1 VGLYS
6 TKGVKTMTATPQK
19 SPTELR
25 TERFESL
32 RSRWNTLADK
42 VGLNHLR
49 HEIEEMNGAIESLPH
64 QIQDIRRRGYI
75 YGRGWDAQVK
85 TLEKGWP
92 ERQREARR
100 ILQDEARRM
109 EEGVKD
115 VETLCGRSHL
125 SDGELDRLD
134 NRLDRLDSQVSSA
147 ETAVRGAF
155 GALESQKSSLESELE
170 AATFLLDSLDDAS
183 FKLFPEEHGVAAC
196 EAVWVSDKDEPKGLL
211 FLTDGRIVFEQR
223 EKKALK
229 KVLFITTKSEMVQE
243 KLWEAP
249 VGALSEIETQD
260 EKGGFLGLG
269 SKEMLTLRFRERT
282 RELPSDVIVQVK
294 GTTNEAWQTLIK
306 RVQGG
311 EIEADHYQ
319 AGTPAPAAAAVT
331 APPPAAPATPPA
343 AIPTKCPSCGAQLP
357 TVFKGMREID
367 CDYCGA
373 KVRF

>member
-1 VGLYS
+1 
-6 TKGVKTMTATPQK
+6 MTASPQK

-25 TERFESL
+25 AERFSSL
-32 RSRWNTLADK
+32 RSRWNGMSDK
-42 VGLNHLR
+42 VALNHLYK
-49 HEIEEMNGAIESLPH
+49 EIEEMNGAIEGLPH
-64 QIQDIRRRGYI
+64 QIQELRRRGYV
-75 YGRGWDAQVK
+75 YGRGWDAQVA
-85 TLEKGWP
+85 TLKKGWP

-100 ILQDEARRM
+100 IVQDEARRM
-109 EEGVKD
+109 EEATRD
-115 VETLCGRSHL
+115 VEALCGRNSL

-134 NRLDRLDSQVSSA
+134 NRLDRLDSQISSA
-147 ETAVRGAF
+147 ESAVRGAF
-155 GALESQKSSLESELE
+155 SSLEDAKTALEGELT

-183 FKLFPEEHGVAAC
+183 FKLFPEERGVAAC
-196 EAVWVSDKDEPKGLL
+196 EAVWVSDKDEPKGIL
-211 FLTDGRIVFEQR
+211 FLTDGRVVFEQR

-249 VGALSEIETQD
+249 IGAISEVETEDQ
-260 EKGGFLGLG
+260 KGGFLGLG

-282 RELPSDVIVQVK
+282 RELPSDVTVQVK

-319 AGTPAPAAAAVT
+319 AGTPAPPAAAVT

-367 CDYCGA
+367 CEYCGA